1 MTSKFNFKLLPI
13 SHLAFH
19 FQNQTP
25 LLPAFFFKNLP
36 FWPNSYKIHPPPKI
50 LFLPKKKGHVSISPQ
65 IDLFVYLWAFFQ
77 NLPFWRNSYK
87 INPPP
92 KNPFLPKKKGHVSIS
107 PQIDFVFLLSFAE
120 KKGYVSVL
128 PKILFQTWISD
139 TFLSLNS
146 ASRRNWTRHWIASK
160 SSERISM
167 NIFLNYYFI
176 SFHFYQ
182 YFESNPNY

>member
-36 FWPNSYKIHPPPKI
+36 FWPNSYKINPPQKI

-77 NLPFWRNSYK
+77 NLPF
-87 INPPP
+87 
-92 KNPFLPKKKGHVSIS
+92 
-107 PQIDFVFLLSFAE
+107 
-120 KKGYVSVL
+120 
-128 PKILFQTWISD
+128 
-139 TFLSLNS
+139 
-146 ASRRNWTRHWIASK
+146 
-160 SSERISM
+160 
-167 NIFLNYYFI
+167 
-176 SFHFYQ
+176 
-182 YFESNPNY
+182 